1 MVFTRVHCSMTNS
14 MGTVNILTAM
24 AMNIEANSKRIDSTG
39 TASTFLKTVTLGKA
53 IGKTMRGMV
62 SSR

>member
-1 MVFTRVHCSMTNS
+1 MTNS